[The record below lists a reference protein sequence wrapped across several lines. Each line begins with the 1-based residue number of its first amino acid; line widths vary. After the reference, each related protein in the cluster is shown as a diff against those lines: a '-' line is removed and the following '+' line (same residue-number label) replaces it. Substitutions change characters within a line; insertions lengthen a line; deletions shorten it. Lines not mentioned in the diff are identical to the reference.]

1 MNPDIH
7 CIVQFM
13 NLDILIRIEQKQ
25 KQSPGIYGTVDRGQK
40 HQTDSAKHWKQ
51 R

>member
-40 HQTDSAKHWKQ
+40 HQTDSDKHWKQ

>member
-13 NLDILIRIEQKQ
+13 NLDILIRIEQ

>member
-1 MNPDIH
+1 MQKIFVSNP
-7 CIVQFM
+7 
-13 NLDILIRIEQKQ
+13 ILFYTENK
-25 KQSPGIYGTVDRGQK
+25 KMAHLGEQSPGIYGTVDRGQK

>member
-1 MNPDIH
+1 
-7 CIVQFM
+7 M

-25 KQSPGIYGTVDRGQK
+25 KQSPGIYGTVDRRQK
-40 HQTDSAKHWKQ
+40 HQTDSDKHWKQ